1 MAHKVENV
9 YSMALYRKSLL
20 TPAPGESRPGGRY
33 ICWERGGWLPLG
45 WMPADAAGTCLNRK
59 GGVEENGGGLIG
71 TAKH

>member
-1 MAHKVENV
+1 MTGK
-9 YSMALYRKSLL
+9 
-20 TPAPGESRPGGRY
+20 GETGSH
-33 ICWERGGWLPLG
+33 LG